1 MLPAS
6 THHVEDHSEEVTAA
20 VAVDKG
26 AKSVIAG
33 KKSDSS
39 GQTTATGGLLQSRP
53 CAQPSKSMRLQEKEK
68 KKCHTE
74 AVQTGN
80 LVYPQHD
87 ACCCGPALLVQSLF
101 HAESNPLQLESP
113 FSQLAP
119 RAVTVCTLGS
129 ESVKEQAV
137 EQKDQ
142 LGSEQQLCF
151 FLGFLFAFFNQAQ
164 TVPKAAPGITMRQMS
179 FLSQQQ
185 SHCISTVAA
194 WTANLSLIT
203 SAKLKSH

>member
-1 MLPAS
+1 MMR
-6 THHVEDHSEEVTAA
+6 
-20 VAVDKG
+20 VAV
-26 AKSVIAG
+26 
-33 KKSDSS
+33 
-39 GQTTATGGLLQSRP
+39 GLLSWSSP
-53 CAQPSKSMRLQEKEK
+53 FS
-68 KKCHTE
+68 T
-74 AVQTGN
+74 
-80 LVYPQHD
+80 
-87 ACCCGPALLVQSLF
+87 
-101 HAESNPLQLESP
+101 AESNPLQLESP

-137 EQKDQ
+137 GKKDQ

-194 WTANLSLIT
+194 WTASLSLIR

>member
-1 MLPAS
+1 MMR
-6 THHVEDHSEEVTAA
+6 
-20 VAVDKG
+20 VAV
-26 AKSVIAG
+26 
-33 KKSDSS
+33 
-39 GQTTATGGLLQSRP
+39 GLLSWSSP
-53 CAQPSKSMRLQEKEK
+53 FS
-68 KKCHTE
+68 T
-74 AVQTGN
+74 
-80 LVYPQHD
+80 
-87 ACCCGPALLVQSLF
+87 
-101 HAESNPLQLESP
+101 AESNPLQLESP

-137 EQKDQ
+137 EEKDQ

-151 FLGFLFAFFNQAQ
+151 FLGFLLAFFNQAQ

-185 SHCISTVAA
+185 SHCISSVAT
-194 WTANLSLIT
+194 WTASLSLIT